1 MIVITL
7 SCFVWNWKLIITDR
21 EELNWEILINSSVRN
36 WDTFVFK
43 ILREKWMTW
52 QKVDIIILS
61 WTGDREVK
69 EIVFVTGSSC
79 CVWVVR
85 RNLWRSETWE
95 MRVVQPGSVLTEY
108 CQMRW
113 GELWTHKH
121 ILCRVSRAWPSNT
134 SHSVGSKLFD
144 RETELVRSVVCVS
157 ECWHYPATIITDWV
171 RSDCCCWQ
179 EIISS
184 NWSSQFSS
192 VVSHPETSPAHTTTQ
207 HCSHCQLWSYQSRLR
222 AEIFQNLAQLIVA
235 EFVRLHCSVWS
246 VTNSISLIFYVYI
259 PHPAASHRGDENKTE
274 FSSLCKCNDVVL
286 NLTQVSSRRMRGGSL
301 CLVILV
307 SKLWTHKHILQNF
320 LTNTSRC

>member
-1 MIVITL
+1 MFCLKLETDHHRSRRTKLRNIDQFISERLRHICVQDSEREMNDLAKGWYYHFILDWGTEKWRKLSLLPGAVVVVCELWGETCEDQRLERWEWCSQAQFSQNIVRWDEGNSEHTNIFFAESPEPGLATL
-7 SCFVWNWKLIITDR
+7 LIQLVQNCLIEKL
-21 EELNWEILINSSVRN
+21 NSS
-36 WDTFVFK
+36 
-43 ILREKWMTW
+43 
-52 QKVDIIILS
+52 
-61 WTGDREVK
+61 G
-69 EIVFVTGSSC
+69 
-79 CVWVVR
+79 
-85 RNLWRSETWE
+85 
-95 MRVVQPGSVLTEY
+95 
-108 CQMRW
+108 
-113 GELWTHKH
+113 
-121 ILCRVSRAWPSNT
+121 AW
-134 SHSVGSKLFD
+134 L
-144 RETELVRSVVCVS
+144 CVS